1 MAISVKDLGLETYTS
16 ILLIYFFTRR
26 DDVEKIYIREKD
38 HILIQ
43 YTPLTM
49 GQKTQKFWWGAG
61 DGYRYR
67 ATS

>member
-1 MAISVKDLGLETYTS
+1 MAMSLMDLGLDFYTS

-26 DDVEKIYIREKD
+26 EDVEKIYIRERD

-49 GQKTQKFWWGAG
+49 VQKTQKFWWGG
-61 DGYRYR
+61 RNGYRYR